1 GAGALFLGLLLA
13 VPAITVGGRT
23 DVPFSG
29 NTYFF
34 FAPLLIPIVILGVP
48 MADVVF
54 SFARRIVSRQKWD
67 RADAGHLHHRLV
79 RLGHGPRRAV
89 VILWAWTA
97 LLSGVALLPT
107 YTNAG
112 NALGPCVLGALAGML
127 STLSHPGARL
137 ARAERSRPRTDAE
150 PGEGEQVEEPAAAV
164 VDFESARRRR
174 A

>member
-1 GAGALFLGLLLA
+1 
-13 VPAITVGGRT
+13 VGGRT

-54 SFARRIVSRQKWD
+54 SFVRRIVSRQKWD

-112 NALGPCVLGALAGML
+112 NALVPFVIGALALML
-127 STLSHPGARL
+127 YILFHPGVRL
-137 ARAERSRPRTDAE
+137 ARAGRAQAAPPAEE
-150 PGEGEQVEEPAAAV
+150 PGAAEVDEPPAAV
-164 VDFESARRRR
+164 VDFEAARRRR